1 MRCLTCSQPVLSGP
15 RAKYCTPACRVKA
28 WRNANPETV
37 QTHIKI
43 RHEKLR
49 AATQV
54 KLLKAAPIFCL
65 VCENQIFKTAS
76 YRNATTCSR
85 ACAKKRDGINRT
97 PEQSRAS
104 KDRAKAKNPNAFKDA
119 AQNNRAMRKSR
130 FKAKVYR
137 AQIYKRDKYL
147 CQLCLGP
154 LFLSA
159 KIPNHPKSDCCEV
172 TCFRA
177 PTIDHII
184 PLANGGWHE
193 PSNVQAAH
201 FICNSRKSNRSETLE
216 TELQ

>member
-1 MRCLTCSQPVLSGP
+1 M
-15 RAKYCTPACRVKA
+15 AKYCTPACRVKA
-28 WRNANPETV
+28 WRNANPGIV
-37 QTHIKI
+37 QKHIEI
-43 RHEKLR
+43 RHAKLR
-49 AATQV
+49 TATQS
-54 KLLKAAPIFCL
+54 KLAKALPVFCI
-65 VCENQIFKTAS
+65 VCNHQISPLGALRK
-76 YRNATTCSR
+76 ATTCSR
-85 ACAKKRDGINRT
+85 ACAIKRDGVSRT
-97 PEQSRAS
+97 PEQIRAS
-104 KDRAKAKNPNAFKDA
+104 RDRAKAKNPNAFKDA
-119 AQNNRAMRKSR
+119 AQDNRAMRKAR
-130 FKAKVYR
+130 FKSKVYR
-137 AQIYKRDKYL
+137 AEIYKRDNYL

-154 LFLSA
+154 LLLTA